1 MGFQAVP
8 EALRAARRAAAD
20 AVAELRGIDCGEP
33 VCTLTTAMPGG
44 TTAATAPSSG
54 GAWTTA
60 FISWCTDAEIHADGL
75 ATAADRY
82 QRTDHA
88 GGDELEA
95 AGALHGPR

>member
-1 MGFQAVP
+1 MGFHTVP

-20 AVAELRGIDCGEP
+20 AVAELRGVDCGEP
-33 VCTLTTAMPGG
+33 VSALTTAMPGG

-54 GAWTTA
+54 GSWTTA
-60 FISWCTDAEIHADGL
+60 FTSWCTDAEIHADDL
-75 ATAADRY
+75 ATAADHY
-82 QRTDHA
+82 QRSDQA